1 MFFTVCL
8 CTHFCPGVACSITTR
23 PRTTSTLLSHTAPGY
38 VAKWG
43 PHLRRT
49 LRRQM
54 LRKLYFKWTIAI
66 CDFAKQTLMRLRSLL
81 MRCLLS
87 LQPFCS
93 LIQIHGHN
101 RARQRDKLGH
111 ILEEFATL
119 QDEVIF
125 CLHFFLSPTFC
136 CFTLLKTNFPA
147 TLQSLTL
154 PLCSTGREGGRS
166 LAQPADETRAAA
178 AASSVPRHLDPVSQP
193 ADHDPV
199 PAQWLRTGALQHAR
213 VLLHLLV
220 RLHRRVL
227 RAL

>member
-1 MFFTVCL
+1 MY
-8 CTHFCPGVACSITTR
+8 
-23 PRTTSTLLSHTAPGY
+23 TLLPRCCLFNNHQAKDYIDSFVTHCSRVCCKVGSAP
-38 VAKWG
+38 
-43 PHLRRT
+43 PH
-49 LRRQM
+49 Q
-54 LRKLYFKWTIAI
+54 
-66 CDFAKQTLMRLRSLL
+66 QTLMRLRSLL
-81 MRCLLS
+81 IWCLLS

-119 QDEVIF
+119 QDEVISCGIF
-125 CLHFFLSPTFC
+125 LFFLFFSLFAVL
-136 CFTLLKTNFPA
+136 TLLKTNFPA

>member
-1 MFFTVCL
+1 ML
-8 CTHFCPGVACSITTR
+8 QSGVRTSGALFGRRCSGSFILNGQFA
-23 PRTTSTLLSHTAPGY
+23 S
-38 VAKWG
+38 
-43 PHLRRT
+43 
-49 LRRQM
+49 
-54 LRKLYFKWTIAI
+54 

-81 MRCLLS
+81 MWCLLS

-119 QDEVIF
+119 QDEVIS
-125 CLHFFLSPTFC
+125 CWHFFF
-136 CFTLLKTNFPA
+136 FLLKTNFPA

-220 RLHRRVL
+220 RLYRRVL
-227 RAL
+227 RALWLVLFPVKAHKSCLLTF